1 MRLRLFIGFAALVL
15 LLAAY
20 FALAWHWSYSDGE
33 RAGWLQKF
41 SRKGFVCKTWE
52 GELSMAVPGSTAVE
66 KFEFTVHDAGTAE
79 QLEKLMGQ
87 RVSLHYEQ
95 KMGLPTSCFGDTR
108 YFVVRVTPT
117 PQIMLAPGVAMPNP
131 AASAASR

>member
-1 MRLRLFIGFAALVL
+1 MRLRLALGFLALLVL
-15 LLAAY
+15 LGAFFTA
-20 FALAWHWSYSDGE
+20 AWHWSYSDGE

-41 SRKGFVCKTWE
+41 SRKGYLCKTWE
-52 GELSMAVPGSTAVE
+52 GEIAMAVPGSAAVE
-66 KFEFTVHDAGTAE
+66 SFEFTVHDTATAA
-79 QLEKLMGQ
+79 QMEKLMGQ

-108 YFVVRVTPT
+108 YFVTRVTPT
-117 PQIMLAPGVAMPNP
+117 QEIMLAPGIALPNP

>member
-1 MRLRLFIGFAALVL
+1 MRLRLALGFLALLVL
-15 LLAAY
+15 IAA
-20 FALAWHWSYSDGE
+20 FFTAAWTWSYSDGE

-41 SRKGFVCKTWE
+41 SRKGYVCKTWE
-52 GELSMAVPGSTAVE
+52 GEIAMAVPGSSAVE
-66 KFEFTVHDAGTAE
+66 SFEFTVHDGDTAA

-108 YFVVRVTPT
+108 YFVTRVTPT
-117 PQIMLAPGVAMPNP
+117 QEIMLAPGISLPNP